1 LSFTFYFISCNLAM
15 RANRSAKYVDVGIV
29 FAWP

>member
-1 LSFTFYFISCNLAM
+1 LSFTFYFISCNLSM
-15 RANRSAKYVDVGIV
+15 RGEPLAKDVDVGIV